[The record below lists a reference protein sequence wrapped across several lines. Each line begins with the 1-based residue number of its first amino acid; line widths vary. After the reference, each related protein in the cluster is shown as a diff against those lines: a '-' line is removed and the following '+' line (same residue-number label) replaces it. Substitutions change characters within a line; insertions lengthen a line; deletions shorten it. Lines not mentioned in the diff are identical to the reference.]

1 MLVPQ
6 PLTAEYVD
14 GANSY
19 VSLASNIDDVF
30 SARDYLTD
38 RGITTE
44 ITEGQL
50 LRGAEYVNS
59 FRERFKGFKVT
70 PVTSS
75 MQWPRFFVIIDEY
88 FLDARHIPEVIP
100 KAQIEVALE
109 IANGRDPHSTIDMR
123 VVKKKRVDVIETEYD
138 TRLQRLETFDYRRI
152 KALLRPVLKQTWGLV
167 SR

>member
-50 LRGAEYVNS
+50 LRGAEYANS
-59 FRERFKGFKVT
+59 FRERFKL
-70 PVTSS
+70 SL
-75 MQWPRFFVIIDEY
+75 I
-88 FLDARHIPEVIP
+88 HI
-100 KAQIEVALE
+100 
-109 IANGRDPHSTIDMR
+109 
-123 VVKKKRVDVIETEYD
+123 
-138 TRLQRLETFDYRRI
+138 
-152 KALLRPVLKQTWGLV
+152 
-167 SR
+167 